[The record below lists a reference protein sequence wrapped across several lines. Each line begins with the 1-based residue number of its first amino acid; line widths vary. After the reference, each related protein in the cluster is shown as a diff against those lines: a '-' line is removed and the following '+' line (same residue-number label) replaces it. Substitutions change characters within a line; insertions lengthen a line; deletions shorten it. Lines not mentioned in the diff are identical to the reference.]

1 MSRKHKNLSEFN
13 EMGLSP
19 ISLKFK
25 DHEMEVEYAD
35 DYYNKSINQVR
46 ISFCLALFLYAFLGL
61 LDVQLMPK
69 FKYLL
74 WVIRFS
80 GMLPIGM
87 LVLVTSFSEKFHEIR
102 SKAIGFSMF
111 IFGIG
116 ILMMIYIAPKPV
128 DFSYY
133 ASMIIIFIF
142 IYLLTGFRFVSAIV
156 ISLSILIIYEIMAIF
171 LIKTPHDVFMKIN
184 FFFIITNVIGIFGA
198 YSLEFFS
205 RKDFYLV
212 KYIDQ
217 QKNKLIE
224 FNEKLENKVKEQT
237 SQLHEEIEVRK
248 QKEIAL
254 IDSNMKLKKLFQ
266 DTITGLGAA
275 IELRDP
281 YTSGHQERVSKLSI
295 AIAEKIGMDKHDIEG
310 LRLAAKIHDI
320 GKLLVPAILLNKS
333 TELTEDEK
341 TIIHEHTKAGY
352 DLLKEI
358 DFPWPIAE
366 IVYQHHEYV
375 DGSGYPNN
383 LKEEEILLSAKIMSV
398 ADVFEAVTCDRS
410 YRPSYGVDYALSVL
424 ENGKGRLYN
433 KEIVNVCI
441 ELIRDEDFKF

>member
-1 MSRKHKNLSEFN
+1 M
-13 EMGLSP
+13 
-19 ISLKFK
+19 
-25 DHEMEVEYAD
+25 
-35 DYYNKSINQVR
+35 
-46 ISFCLALFLYAFLGL
+46 
-61 LDVQLMPK
+61 
-69 FKYLL
+69 
-74 WVIRFS
+74 
-80 GMLPIGM
+80 
-87 LVLVTSFSEKFHEIR
+87 
-102 SKAIGFSMF
+102 
-111 IFGIG
+111 
-116 ILMMIYIAPKPV
+116 
-128 DFSYY
+128 
-133 ASMIIIFIF
+133 
-142 IYLLTGFRFVSAIV
+142 
-156 ISLSILIIYEIMAIF
+156 
-171 LIKTPHDVFMKIN
+171 
-184 FFFIITNVIGIFGA
+184 
-198 YSLEFFS
+198 
-205 RKDFYLV
+205 

-383 LKEEEILLSAKIMSV
+383 LKEEEILFSAKIMSV